1 MQPIIATLSGAC
13 YNLFMKKKMI
23 FILIFICLI
32 VFSGALVVLHYT
44 KKDATQTFADPIA
57 VSTTL
62 DTPIEGCLTLNVH
75 SSLCIPTQLTKIGD
89 DYFLV
94 DCYHDQILTSTS
106 LDTPLPEW
114 AVLTDQIRWGHTI
127 AGDGTVYL
135 ADDTENNRILIFE
148 KKEDRFYMTQ
158 LFENIGVRPH
168 FVVYDEDS
176 SRFYALSSMTDEMY
190 VFYREG
196 TSNTVYLEK
205 ILAIPG
211 LSNIYIRS
219 FTIDGDEIFFVAC
232 NGQIL
237 RTSKKDL
244 AVLET
249 YPVPAQL
256 AGMVQLTKIQNYY
269 YLTVSTDLYGDASYA
284 TIVRAKSLADLS
296 AGIYEDISH
305 LFVGEGTP
313 YYISYFN
320 DAYYLTQHCVQ
331 PGTGVYQFQVVDDLL
346 TDIVVLYP

>member
-1 MQPIIATLSGAC
+1 
-13 YNLFMKKKMI
+13 MKKKI
-23 FILIFICLI
+23 IPILSFICI
-32 VFSGALVVLHYT
+32 VAVISVIFALRYS
-44 KKDATQTFADPIA
+44 KKETVPTFGEPILT
-57 VSTTL
+57 STTL
-62 DTPIEGCLTLNVH
+62 DMPIEGCLSTNIH
-75 SSLCIPTQLTKIGD
+75 SSLCIPTQITKIGE

-94 DCYHDQILTSTS
+94 DCYHDQILTSPS
-106 LDTPLPEW
+106 LDTPLLEW
-114 AVLTDQIRWGHTI
+114 SVLTDQIRWGHTI

-148 KKEDRFYMTQ
+148 KKDGRFYMTQ

-190 VFYREG
+190 VFYREEN
-196 TSNTVYLEK
+196 TSTVHLEK

-211 LSNIYIRS
+211 LQNIYIRS
-219 FTIDGDEIFFVAC
+219 FTIDGDDIYFVAC

-244 AVLET
+244 SVQEI
-249 YPVPAQL
+249 YPVPTEL

-296 AGIYEDISH
+296 VGVYEDISD
-305 LFVGEGTP
+305 LFIGEGTP
-313 YYISYFN
+313 YYISYF
-320 DAYYLTQHCVQ
+320 DEAYYLTQHCNQ
-331 PGTGVYQFQVVDDLL
+331 PGTGVYRFQVGDDTL
-346 TDIVVLYP
+346 TDITVLYP